1 MWSAFRD
8 PSPHYFAHIELIPKV
23 RSHLGNMIWGGSANL
38 TAKKNGCKYIYSY
51 IYIHAHTHIFWE
63 PIINQ
68 CGCWPTDIFVDPSP
82 LISPIWLLKPP
93 ISLLA
98 ESKNCPISHEGLT
111 LRFGVPKS
119 GVPRAVTAD
128 DAWTYQAVQLI
139 VPQHGGR
146 GASAEM
152 VSQLA
157 GPVSC
162 D

>member
-38 TAKKNGCKYIYSY
+38 TAKKNGCKIY
-51 IYIHAHTHIFWE
+51 IYIYIYLSTNHQSMWMLANGHI
-63 PIINQ
+63 
-68 CGCWPTDIFVDPSP
+68 CWSIPSHFP
-82 LISPIWLLKPP
+82 NLVAEAPYI
-93 ISLLA
+93 LA
-98 ESKNCPISHEGLT
+98 GWIQKLPYFTHEGLT

-139 VPQHGGR
+139 VPQHEGR

>member
-1 MWSAFRD
+1 MWSAIRD

-51 IYIHAHTHIFWE
+51 IYTCTHTYILRTYHQSMWMLANGHI
-63 PIINQ
+63 
-68 CGCWPTDIFVDPSP
+68 CWSIPSHFP
-82 LISPIWLLKPP
+82 NLVAEAPYI
-93 ISLLA
+93 LA
-98 ESKNCPISHEGLT
+98 GWIQKLPCFTRTANSQV
-111 LRFGVPKS
+111 GVPKS